1 MVPVEAK
8 EIGGGGLRQAM
19 KARTLCQ
26 PMRAFFS
33 LEGQWGAERKNKQTH
48 VTKSLLTDEA
58 EQVFKAVL
66 QVQALTCDSENF

>member
-8 EIGGGGLRQAM
+8 EIGGGDWDRQW
-19 KARTLCQ
+19 KLARYVSQWEL
-26 PMRAFFS
+26 S

>member
-1 MVPVEAK
+1 
-8 EIGGGGLRQAM
+8 M

-33 LEGQWGAERKNKQTH
+33 LEGQWGAESKKKTKHTH